1 MTVGKRD
8 LKTKSLT
15 NWKKIDSMR
24 DEDIGM
30 SDIPELEDS
39 FFKSSELFLTKRK
52 VAAPCA
58 VAADVIK
65 LLRTKGKGY
74 QTLSGIRGTQHL
86 IHPTLNSLRR
96 LFVFGPGF

>member
-1 MTVGKRD
+1 

-30 SDIPELEDS
+30 SDIPELEDG
-39 FFKSSELFLTKRK
+39 FFKSSELFLAKRK

-74 QTLSGIRGTQHL
+74 QTLMQTALRGWVERHKIQETAKRVMPEKPRGTQL
-86 IHPTLNSLRR
+86 TY
-96 LFVFGPGF
+96 